1 FIGDNLDDYVL
12 FFDGQDLHLSG
23 DFTTYNQGNKAI
35 HMTNNAIRFHN
46 WLAAGENNAI
56 GSIYGARREVSESE
70 PGLAIRHEQNSRLSL
85 LYIRNE
91 NTGVYIDFDKN
102 DVLGNSSN
110 YPIYVHQPTLF
121 SDDIYISR
129 GINLDGHNRIY
140 GGKGERANQM
150 ILRVPTAPG
159 TGLRL
164 MDTVGNVLH
173 VYDPGASNR
182 FYWNRSARF
191 SNNLIVRGNLSVDGS
206 KNAVHKTK
214 NYDRVA
220 INAYET
226 AEYFNGDLGSGKL
239 DDSGICY
246 VSIDDVF
253 SETINTDVQY
263 HVFLQKLGQGDIW
276 IKERNHRYFVVEGT
290 PGLKFSWELKAKRD
304 GYEYDRL
311 ESPVDLE
318 NLIE

>member
-1 FIGDNLDDYVL
+1 
-12 FFDGQDLHLSG
+12 
-23 DFTTYNQGNKAI
+23 
-35 HMTNNAIRFHN
+35 
-46 WLAAGENNAI
+46 
-56 GSIYGARREVSESE
+56 
-70 PGLAIRHEQNSRLSL
+70 
-85 LYIRNE
+85 
-91 NTGVYIDFDKN
+91 DFDMN
-102 DVLGNSSN
+102 NVLGNSSE
-110 YPIYVHQPTLF
+110 YPIYFHQRAWFNRNVRLRRNLF
-121 SDDIYISR
+121 L
-129 GINLDGHNRIY
+129 GTHNRIFE
-140 GGKGERANQM
+140 GEGARANQM
-150 ILRVPTAPG
+150 ILEVPTAPG

-164 MDTVGNVLH
+164 MDTAGNVLH
-173 VYDPGASNR
+173 VYDPGADNR

-191 SNNLIVRGNLSVDGS
+191 SSNLIVRGNLKVDGS

-276 IKERNHRYFVVEGT
+276 IKERKHRYFVVEGT

-311 ESPVDLE
+311 ETPVDLE
-318 NLIE
+318 NLIEEINTDYLIEDEEEKEIDEELEEMLIEDMIFDLADYVLGGDNNEDIN